1 MSGFLSLIAWSFLP
15 NLVTGW
21 TQTILYSILIRAG
34 DPHPTPGTPRW
45 AEHRRKIHIAVVT
58 VYLLYTIYEAD
69 HDIQSTPSFYS
80 SLGVPLT
87 ATEKEIKSR
96 FRRLAAHFHPDKIKD
111 SKIAADDANTYFVHL
126 QLAQDTLTNGAKRF
140 AYDRFGPE
148 AVTGWQHCSSVA
160 DYVYRGFKGIV
171 PYYTLAALSMYG
183 FGLLGYL
190 DWGKFERWLVLA
202 LLFLFESHAVTR
214 PYPPVLLTKFI
225 NPFVTWF
232 PGRQPYLQFQAI
244 TLAKKLA
251 LTLYLAFSQIG
262 PLLTADT
269 TSGNIVVGR
278 GGRGTG
284 NEEQELR
291 KGLERLEGTVRR
303 LDTDATNLLQLELAP
318 FAGDEKG
325 MGEVWRRVREWLVH
339 NTIRSDP
346 MVRDAMGRSLAR
358 RRTGAP
364 VGARGT
370 R

>member
-21 TQTILYSILIRAG
+21 TQTLLYSIFIRAG

-45 AEHRRKIHIAVVT
+45 ANHRRKIHILVVT
-58 VYLLYTIYEAD
+58 LYLLYTIYEAD
-69 HDIQSTPSFYS
+69 HDIQSTPTFYS

-96 FRRLAAHFHPDKIKD
+96 FRRLAALFHPDKIKD
-111 SKIAADDANTYFVHL
+111 TTQPISDANTYFVHL
-126 QLAQDTLTNGAKRF
+126 QLAQDTLTNPTKRF

-148 AVTGWQHCSSVA
+148 AITTWQHCSSVA
-160 DYVYRGFKGIV
+160 DYVYRGFKSLI
-171 PYYTLAALSMYG
+171 PYYTLFALSMYA

-190 DWGKFERWLVLA
+190 DWGKFERWLILA
-202 LLFLFESHAVTR
+202 LLFLFESTSVTR
-214 PYPPVLLTKFI
+214 PHPPLFLTKFI
-225 NPFVTWF
+225 NPLVTYL
-232 PGRQPYLQFQAI
+232 PNRQPYLQFQAV

-251 LTLYLAFSQIG
+251 LTTYLAFSQIG
-262 PLLTADT
+262 PLITADT
-269 TSGNIVVGR
+269 TSGNIVVDKNGK
-278 GGRGTG
+278 GAG
-284 NEEQELR
+284 NEEQALR
-291 KGLERLEGTVRR
+291 QGLERLETSVKR
-303 LDTDATNLLQLELAP
+303 LDVDATNLLQLELAP
-318 FAGDEKG
+318 FAGDEKA
-325 MGEVWRRVREWLVH
+325 MGETWKRVREWLVH

-358 RRTGAP
+358 RRGDAP